1 MPRSWFQSAL
11 DQESGLLHNMPF
23 ISLVVPAQGG
33 YLAWKL
39 TIDGKDIPY
48 GLFIGE
54 KDQELLTEI
63 RDLLKRGGPVAS
75 GR

>member
-1 MPRSWFQSAL
+1 
-11 DQESGLLHNMPF
+11 
-23 ISLVVPAQGG
+23 VPAQGG

-54 KDQELLTEI
+54 RI
-63 RDLLKRGGPVAS
+63 RNC
-75 GR
+75 